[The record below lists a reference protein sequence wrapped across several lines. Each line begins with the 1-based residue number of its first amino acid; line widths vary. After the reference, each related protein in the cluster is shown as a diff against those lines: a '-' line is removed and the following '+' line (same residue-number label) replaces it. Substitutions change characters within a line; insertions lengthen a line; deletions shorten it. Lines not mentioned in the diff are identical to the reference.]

1 MFAWETI
8 DKAIDFIEM
17 HLFDPVSA
25 QQLADGV
32 GLSVFYFQR
41 LFKRLTGRTVLE
53 YVKLRRLARSVDLL
67 KDSYKTILDV
77 AVACGF
83 SSHANYTKSF
93 HESFD
98 MSPQTYRRE
107 QQSLNLQ
114 LRPELAILYGYDAAE
129 LVRADGLVF
138 EIGIRSME

>member
-129 LVRADGLVF
+129 LVRADGLAF